1 MSTAIKELH
10 AWLKKQNALP
20 AKPKWKRTYMDITGI
35 TRLENRWSDIY
46 RFFFDQEESHCLKDL
61 FIRSLE
67 KVAGIPE
74 NWIREFTLHREWS
87 TPEKR
92 IDLLITDK
100 EQSRAI
106 IIENKVYH
114 TLNNDLEHYYKAVAR
129 DGYSNIEVIVLSLY
143 KLPVSDSYKCVTHLE
158 LMNCVKGD
166 LSAYFCDADPQY
178 LFLLQDFIQNTINM
192 TSEMNKDV
200 LGFFIDNYDEVSQI
214 HKIYDSVM
222 NGYKKVFDNMSFESL
237 PLVTKTVS
245 KQYVYFKYK
254 DCDQV
259 SLTLLY
265 DWKRLWK
272 DPNRHYVTIVLE
284 LQGGVKDM
292 MDRNNDEELRDI
304 SNKYS
309 SNCNIR
315 HELEAKKTWC
325 HYASIDV
332 EFSKEELLEPQV
344 AVGKLYDTIN
354 NSPIYQLGNDII
366 KLYRIKKQNN
376 K

>member
-1 MSTAIKELH
+1 MNTAIEDLH
-10 AWLKKQNALP
+10 TWLKTQSALP
-20 AKPKWKRTYMDITGI
+20 TKPKWKRTYMDITGI

-74 NWIREFTLHREWS
+74 NWIREFTLHREWT

-100 EQSRAI
+100 EQSKAI

-143 KLPVSDSYKCVTHLE
+143 KLPVPDSYKCVTHME
-158 LMNCVKGD
+158 LMSCVKSD
-166 LSAYFCDADPQY
+166 LPAYFCDADPQY
-178 LFLLQDFIQNTINM
+178 LFLLQDFIQNIINM
-192 TSEMNKDV
+192 TSEMDKKE
-200 LGFFIDNYDEVSQI
+200 LGFFIDNYHKVTQI
-214 HKIYDSVM
+214 HQIYESVM
-222 NGYKKVFDNMSFESL
+222 GGYKEVFDSMSFESL
-237 PLVTKTVS
+237 PLVTKIVS
-245 KQYVYFKYK
+245 KQFVYFKYK

-272 DPNRHYVTIVLE
+272 DQNRHYVTIVLE
-284 LQGGVKDM
+284 LQGSVKDLIERS
-292 MDRNNDEELRDI
+292 DEEELRDI
-304 SNKYS
+304 ISKYS

-315 HELEAKKTWC
+315 HGLEAKKTWC

-332 EFSKEELLEPQV
+332 EFSREELLEPQV
-344 AVGKLYDTIN
+344 VVEKLYDIISN
-354 NSPIYQLGNDII
+354 GPIYQLGNEII